1 MSEKQSSLLVDYQ
14 PPQCLK
20 NSLPQ
25 CLKIESTV
33 NKFTTPQVDYQPPQC
48 LKNSLPQC
56 LKIESTV
63 NKFTTPQ
70 NNSHDNSRL
79 VDCAFK
85 YNSTQITP
93 HRLKYQI
100 SATTMSEN
108 LQNHEATIIHI
119 NSNHEATIIHIN
131 SSSHTAT
138 VSEIE
143 R

>member
-1 MSEKQSSLLVDYQ
+1 MSLIYHTSTIHHVPATNRTACHNPKQIYNVNSTRQFTTMSEKQSSLLVDYQ
-14 PPQCLK
+14 PL
-20 NSLPQ
+20 
-25 CLKIESTV
+25 
-33 NKFTTPQVDYQPPQC
+33 
-48 LKNSLPQC
+48 QC

>member
-1 MSEKQSSLLVDYQ
+1 MSE
-14 PPQCLK
+14 
-20 NSLPQ
+20 NR
-25 CLKIESTV
+25 I
-33 NKFTTPQVDYQPPQC
+33 F
-48 LKNSLPQC
+48 
-56 LKIESTV
+56 ESTV

-108 LQNHEATIIHI
+108 LQNHEATIPSDSHT
-119 NSNHEATIIHIN
+119 ATIIHIN

>member
-1 MSEKQSSLLVDYQ
+1 MKIYVTYLPHLHNSSCPRNKPDCLSQS
-14 PPQCLK
+14 
-20 NSLPQ
+20 
-25 CLKIESTV
+25 
-33 NKFTTPQVDYQPPQC
+33 QC